1 MRMTNKIMQNNSLYN
16 INNSKQLVDKLSTQM
31 STKKKITRPSDDPV
45 IAIRALRLR
54 SDVSQITQF
63 YEKNAKDGESWL
75 KVTGDALETT
85 SEILKSMVGL
95 CTQGAVKDFD
105 SNNIAIVIA
114 QLKELKGEFYST
126 GNVDYAGRYMFTG
139 YRTDTPLTF
148 MENLPENVNDPEYRK
163 YSITEQLDVAAVD
176 TINHTNIG
184 TLKGVSKESYD
195 PANGVAEEEADITN
209 SDIYRIR
216 LSYDNIKADDTNI
229 PTITIVTEANK
240 KAAALNGTPPAE
252 TPLLTPPT
260 EIEVVS
266 ATAATGPY
274 DYVIAN
280 PNKAILI
287 PETGELLIGADL
299 YEAKFNSVNNPN
311 MTTETEIRITYEKD
325 SWKKGDM
332 RPEHYFACK
341 DITKANA
348 DPAKDG
354 TIEYNHVEYLDTTVN
369 PPETKKYI
377 PCDKVTQFLEY
388 DVGYNQRIRV
398 NTTADEVF
406 TMDMDRN
413 IDDMENALARLKEIE
428 TIKTDLEKMMKGMDE
443 NHPDYQNLKD
453 TYDAAEKAHTYVR
466 ENMQK
471 MFEGLITKTQ
481 EISDL
486 TSLAI
491 TDNGT
496 RASRLDLI
504 TNRLMTQKTTFET
517 LQSANEDIDVTE
529 VTVKLTSMDYS
540 YQSALLATGKILQ
553 NSLMN
558 YI

>member
-1 MRMTNKIMQNNSLYN
+1 MTNKIMQNNSLYN
-16 INNSKQLVDKLSTQM
+16 INNNKELTNKLSTQM
-31 STKKKITRPSDDPV
+31 STKKKLTRPSDDPV

-63 YEKNAKDGESWL
+63 YERNAKDGESWL

-85 SEILKSMVGL
+85 SEILKSMIGL

-105 SNNIAIVIA
+105 AGNMAIVIA
-114 QLKELKGEFYST
+114 QLKELKNEFYST

-148 MENLPENVNDPEYRK
+148 TENLSENPADPSYRNFE
-163 YSITEQLDVAAVD
+163 ITEQLDVSAFD
-176 TINHTNIG
+176 TINYTNIG
-184 TLKGVSKESYD
+184 DLKGVTKDNYD
-195 PANGVAEEEADITN
+195 PVNDGVKEEEADITN
-209 SDIYRIR
+209 SNIHRIR
-216 LSYDNIKADDTNI
+216 LSYDAIKADNTNK
-229 PTITIVTEANK
+229 PTITMISEADK
-240 KAAALNGTPPAE
+240 QAAAVNGTKPQE
-252 TPLLTPPT
+252 TTLIAQGD
-260 EIEVVS
+260 IEVVS
-266 ATAATGPY
+266 STAVPNPY
-274 DYVIAN
+274 DYVLAN
-280 PNKAILI
+280 PGKAVLI
-287 PETGELLIGADL
+287 PETGELLIGEDL
-299 YEAKFNSVNNPN
+299 YNNNPSLSN
-311 MTTETEIRITYEKD
+311 MDAGTEMRITYQKD

-332 RPEHYFACK
+332 QPQHYFACK
-341 DITKANA
+341 DVT
-348 DPAKDG
+348 DPNKV
-354 TIEYNHVEYLDTTVN
+354 IEYNHAEYENTANN
-369 PPETKKYI
+369 PPTIDKYI
-377 PCDKVTQFLEY
+377 PCDKVTQFIEY

-413 IDDMENALARLKEIE
+413 IDDMENALAKLEEIE
-428 TIKTDLEKMMKGMDE
+428 AIKKDLEKMMDGME
-443 NHPDYQNLKD
+443 PGEAGYANLKAS
-453 TYDAAEKAHTYVR
+453 YDAAEKAHTYVR

-471 MFEGLITKTQ
+471 MMEGLITKTQ
-481 EISDL
+481 KISDF

-504 TNRLMTQKTTFET
+504 SNRLMTQKSTFET

>member
-16 INNSKQLVDKLSTQM
+16 INNSKELTNKLSTQM
-31 STKKKITRPSDDPV
+31 STKKKLTRPSDDPV
-45 IAIRALRLR
+45 VAIRALRLR
-54 SDVSQITQF
+54 SDVAQITQF

-85 SEILKSMVGL
+85 SEILTSMVGL

-105 SNNIAIVIA
+105 AGNIAIIIA
-114 QLKELKGEFYST
+114 QLKELKEEFYST

-148 MENLPENVNDPEYRK
+148 MENLPENQGDPAYRK
-163 YSITEQLDVAAVD
+163 FEITEQLDVSAID
-176 TINHTNIG
+176 TVNYTHIG
-184 TLKGVSKESYD
+184 DLKGVSKESYD
-195 PANGVAEEEADITN
+195 PVADGTKEKEANITN
-209 SDIYRIR
+209 SDIHRIR
-216 LSYDNIKADDTNI
+216 LSYDTIKADNGNK
-229 PTITIVTEANK
+229 PTITMISEADK
-240 KAAALNGTPPAE
+240 QAAAINGTKPNE
-252 TPLLTPPT
+252 TTLIAAGD
-260 EIEVVS
+260 IEVVS
-266 ATAATGPY
+266 STAVPNPY
-274 DYVIAN
+274 DYVLGN
-280 PNKAILI
+280 PGKGKAVLI

-299 YEAKFNSVNNPN
+299 YNAKFANLDTS
-311 MTTETEIRITYEKD
+311 TEIRVTYEKD

-332 RPEHYFACK
+332 QPQHYFACK
-341 DITKANA
+341 DTT
-348 DPAKDG
+348 DPNKV
-354 TIEYNHVEYLDTTVN
+354 IEYNHAEYEDTTVN
-369 PPETKKYI
+369 PPVTTKFI
-377 PCDKVTQFLEY
+377 PCDKVTQFIEY

-398 NTTADEVF
+398 NTTANEVF

-413 IDDMENALARLKEIE
+413 IDDMENALAKLEEIE
-428 TIKTDLEKMMKGMDE
+428 AIKKDLDRMLDGMDE
-443 NHPDYQNLKD
+443 KEPGYANLKA
-453 TYDAAEKAHTYVR
+453 TYDAAEKAHTYIR

-471 MFEGLITKTQ
+471 MMEGLISKTQ
-481 EISDL
+481 KISDF

-504 TNRLMTQKTTFET
+504 SNRLMTQKSTFET

-529 VTVKLTSMDYS
+529 VTVQLTSMDYS
-540 YQSALLATGKILQ
+540 YQSALMATGKILQ

>member
-16 INNSKQLVDKLSTQM
+16 INNNKELTNKLSTQM
-31 STKKKITRPSDDPV
+31 STKKKLTRPSDDPV

-63 YEKNAKDGESWL
+63 YERNAKDGESWL

-85 SEILKSMVGL
+85 SEILKSMIGL

-105 SNNIAIVIA
+105 AGNMAIVIA
-114 QLKELKGEFYST
+114 QLKELKNEFYST

-148 MENLPENVNDPEYRK
+148 TENLSENPADPSYRNFE
-163 YSITEQLDVAAVD
+163 ITEQLDVSAFD
-176 TINHTNIG
+176 TINYTNIG
-184 TLKGVSKESYD
+184 DLKGVTKDNYD
-195 PANGVAEEEADITN
+195 PVNDGVKEEEADITN
-209 SDIYRIR
+209 SNIHRIR
-216 LSYDNIKADDTNI
+216 LSYDAIKADNTNK
-229 PTITIVTEANK
+229 PTITMISEADK
-240 KAAALNGTPPAE
+240 QAAAVNGTKPQE
-252 TPLLTPPT
+252 TTLIAPGD
-260 EIEVVS
+260 IEVVS
-266 ATAATGPY
+266 STAVPNPY
-274 DYVIAN
+274 DYVLAN
-280 PNKAILI
+280 PGKAVLI
-287 PETGELLIGADL
+287 PETGELLIGEDL
-299 YEAKFNSVNNPN
+299 YNNNPSLSN
-311 MTTETEIRITYEKD
+311 MDAGTEMRITYQKD

-332 RPEHYFACK
+332 QPQHYFACK
-341 DITKANA
+341 DVT
-348 DPAKDG
+348 DPNKV
-354 TIEYNHVEYLDTTVN
+354 IEYNHAEYENTANN
-369 PPETKKYI
+369 PPTIDKYI
-377 PCDKVTQFLEY
+377 PCDKVTQFIEY

-413 IDDMENALARLKEIE
+413 IDDMENALAKLEEIE
-428 TIKTDLEKMMKGMDE
+428 AIKKDLEKMMDGME
-443 NHPDYQNLKD
+443 PGEAGYANLKAS
-453 TYDAAEKAHTYVR
+453 YDAAEKAHTYVR

-471 MFEGLITKTQ
+471 MMEGLITKTQ
-481 EISDL
+481 EISDF

-504 TNRLMTQKTTFET
+504 SNRLMTQKSTFET

>member
-16 INNSKQLVDKLSTQM
+16 INNSKELTNKLSTQM
-31 STKKKITRPSDDPV
+31 STKKKLTRPSDDPV

-63 YEKNAKDGESWL
+63 YERNAKDGESWL

-85 SEILKSMVGL
+85 SEILKSMIGL

-105 SNNIAIVIA
+105 AGNMAIVIA
-114 QLKELKGEFYST
+114 QLKELKNEFYST

-148 MENLPENVNDPEYRK
+148 TENLSENPADPSYRNFE
-163 YSITEQLDVAAVD
+163 ITEQLDVSAFD
-176 TINHTNIG
+176 TINYTNIG
-184 TLKGVSKESYD
+184 DLKGVTKDNYD
-195 PANGVAEEEADITN
+195 PVNDGVKEEEADITN
-209 SDIYRIR
+209 SNIHRIR
-216 LSYDNIKADDTNI
+216 LSYDAIKADNTNK
-229 PTITIVTEANK
+229 PTITMISEADK
-240 KAAALNGTPPAE
+240 QAAAVNGTKPQE
-252 TPLLTPPT
+252 TTLIAQGD
-260 EIEVVS
+260 IEVVS
-266 ATAATGPY
+266 STAVPNPY
-274 DYVIAN
+274 DYVLAN
-280 PNKAILI
+280 PGKAVLI
-287 PETGELLIGADL
+287 PETGELLIGEDL
-299 YEAKFNSVNNPN
+299 YNNNPSLSN
-311 MTTETEIRITYEKD
+311 MDAGTEMRITYQKD

-332 RPEHYFACK
+332 QPQHYFACK
-341 DITKANA
+341 DVT
-348 DPAKDG
+348 DPNKV
-354 TIEYNHVEYLDTTVN
+354 IEYNHAEYENTANN
-369 PPETKKYI
+369 PPTIDKYI
-377 PCDKVTQFLEY
+377 PCDKVTQFIEY

-413 IDDMENALARLKEIE
+413 IDDMENALAKLEEIE
-428 TIKTDLEKMMKGMDE
+428 AIKKDLEKMMDGME
-443 NHPDYQNLKD
+443 PGEAGYANLKAS
-453 TYDAAEKAHTYVR
+453 YDAAEKAHTYVR

-471 MFEGLITKTQ
+471 MMEGLITKTQ
-481 EISDL
+481 KISDF

-504 TNRLMTQKTTFET
+504 SNRLMTQKSTFET

>member
-16 INNSKQLVDKLSTQM
+16 INNSKELTNKLSTQM
-31 STKKKITRPSDDPV
+31 STKKKLTRPSDDPV
-45 IAIRALRLR
+45 VAIRALRLR
-54 SDVSQITQF
+54 SDVAQITQF

-105 SNNIAIVIA
+105 AGNIAIIIA

-148 MENLPENVNDPEYRK
+148 MENLPENQGDPAYRK
-163 YSITEQLDVAAVD
+163 FEITEQLDVSAID
-176 TINHTNIG
+176 TINYTHIG
-184 TLKGVSKESYD
+184 DLKGVSKESYD
-195 PANGVAEEEADITN
+195 PVADGTKEKEANITN
-209 SDIYRIR
+209 SDIHRIR
-216 LSYDNIKADDTNI
+216 LSYDTIKADNGNK
-229 PTITIVTEANK
+229 PTITMISEADK
-240 KAAALNGTPPAE
+240 QAAAINGTKPNE
-252 TPLLTPPT
+252 TTLIAAGD
-260 EIEVVS
+260 IEVVS
-266 ATAATGPY
+266 STAVPNPY
-274 DYVIAN
+274 DYVLGN
-280 PNKAILI
+280 PGKGKAVLI

-299 YEAKFNSVNNPN
+299 YNAKFANLDTS
-311 MTTETEIRITYEKD
+311 TEIRVTYEKD

-332 RPEHYFACK
+332 QPQHYFACK
-341 DITKANA
+341 DTT
-348 DPAKDG
+348 DPNKV
-354 TIEYNHVEYLDTTVN
+354 IEYNHAEYEDTTVN
-369 PPETKKYI
+369 PPVTTKFI
-377 PCDKVTQFLEY
+377 PCDKVTQFIEY

-398 NTTADEVF
+398 NTTANEVF

-413 IDDMENALARLKEIE
+413 IDDMENALAKLEEIE
-428 TIKTDLEKMMKGMDE
+428 AIKKDLDRMLDGMDE
-443 NHPDYQNLKD
+443 KEPGYANLKA
-453 TYDAAEKAHTYVR
+453 TYDAAEKAHTYIR

-471 MFEGLITKTQ
+471 MMEGLISKTQ
-481 EISDL
+481 KISDF

-504 TNRLMTQKTTFET
+504 SNRLMTQKSTFET

-529 VTVKLTSMDYS
+529 VTVQLTSMDYS
-540 YQSALLATGKILQ
+540 YQSALMATGKILQ

>member
-16 INNSKQLVDKLSTQM
+16 INNNKELTNKLSTQM
-31 STKKKITRPSDDPV
+31 STKKKLTRPSDDPV

-63 YEKNAKDGESWL
+63 YERNAKDGESWL

-85 SEILKSMVGL
+85 SEILKSMIGL

-105 SNNIAIVIA
+105 AGNMAIVIA
-114 QLKELKGEFYST
+114 QLKELKNEFYST

-148 MENLPENVNDPEYRK
+148 TENLSENPADPSYRNFE
-163 YSITEQLDVAAVD
+163 ITEQLDVSAFD
-176 TINHTNIG
+176 TINYTNIG
-184 TLKGVSKESYD
+184 DLKGVTKDNYD
-195 PANGVAEEEADITN
+195 PVNDGVKEEEADITN
-209 SDIYRIR
+209 SNIHRIR
-216 LSYDNIKADDTNI
+216 LSYDAIKADNTNK
-229 PTITIVTEANK
+229 PTITMISEADK
-240 KAAALNGTPPAE
+240 QAAAVNGTKPQE
-252 TPLLTPPT
+252 TTLIAQGD
-260 EIEVVS
+260 IEVVS
-266 ATAATGPY
+266 STAVPNPY
-274 DYVIAN
+274 DYVLAN
-280 PNKAILI
+280 PGKAVLI
-287 PETGELLIGADL
+287 PETGELLIGEDL
-299 YEAKFNSVNNPN
+299 YNNNPSLSN
-311 MTTETEIRITYEKD
+311 MDAGTEMRITYQKD

-332 RPEHYFACK
+332 QPQHYFACK
-341 DITKANA
+341 DVT
-348 DPAKDG
+348 DPNKV
-354 TIEYNHVEYLDTTVN
+354 IEYNHAEYENTANN
-369 PPETKKYI
+369 PPTIDKYI
-377 PCDKVTQFLEY
+377 PCDKVTQFIEY

-413 IDDMENALARLKEIE
+413 IDDMENALAKLEEIE
-428 TIKTDLEKMMKGMDE
+428 AIKKDLEKMMDGME
-443 NHPDYQNLKD
+443 PGEAGYANLKAS
-453 TYDAAEKAHTYVR
+453 YDAAEKAHTYVR

-471 MFEGLITKTQ
+471 MMEGLITKTQ
-481 EISDL
+481 KISDF

-504 TNRLMTQKTTFET
+504 SNRLMTQKSTFET

-540 YQSALLATGKILQ
+540 YQSALLAIGKILQ

>member
-16 INNSKQLVDKLSTQM
+16 INNNKELTNKLSTQM
-31 STKKKITRPSDDPV
+31 STKKKLTRPSDDPV

-63 YEKNAKDGESWL
+63 YERNAKDGESWL

-85 SEILKSMVGL
+85 SEILKSMIGL

-105 SNNIAIVIA
+105 AGNMAIVIA
-114 QLKELKGEFYST
+114 QLKELKEEFYST

-148 MENLPENVNDPEYRK
+148 TKNLPENAADPDYRK
-163 YSITEQLDVAAVD
+163 FEITEQLDVSAFD
-176 TINHTNIG
+176 TINYTNIG
-184 TLKGVSKESYD
+184 DLKGVTKDNYD
-195 PANGVAEEEADITN
+195 PVQDGVKEEEADITN
-209 SDIYRIR
+209 ANIHRIR
-216 LSYDNIKADDTNI
+216 LSYDAIKADNNNK
-229 PTITIVTEANK
+229 PTITMISEADK
-240 KAAALNGTPPAE
+240 QAAAANGTKPQE
-252 TPLLTPPT
+252 TTLINPDD
-260 EIEVVS
+260 IEVVS
-266 ATAATGPY
+266 STAVPNPHKTPY
-274 DYVIAN
+274 DYVLAN
-280 PNKAILI
+280 PDKAVLI
-287 PETGELLIGADL
+287 PETGELLIGENL
-299 YEAKFNSVNNPN
+299 YNNNPSLSN
-311 MTTETEIRITYEKD
+311 MDVSTEMRITYQKD

-332 RPEHYFACK
+332 QPQHYFACK
-341 DITKANA
+341 DVT
-348 DPAKDG
+348 DPNKE
-354 TIEYNHVEYLDTTVN
+354 IEYNHAEYENTANN
-369 PPETKKYI
+369 PPTIEKYI
-377 PCDKVTQFLEY
+377 PCDKVTQFIEY

-398 NTTADEVF
+398 NTTAGEVF

-413 IDDMENALARLKEIE
+413 IDDMENALAKLEEIE
-428 TIKTDLEKMMKGMDE
+428 AIKKDLEKMMDGMDPGE
-443 NHPDYQNLKD
+443 AGYANLKAS
-453 TYDAAEKAHTYVR
+453 YDAAEKAHTYVR

-471 MFEGLITKTQ
+471 MIEGLITKTQ
-481 EISDL
+481 KISDF

-504 TNRLMTQKTTFET
+504 SNRLMTQKSTFET

>member
-16 INNSKQLVDKLSTQM
+16 INNNKELTNKLSTQM
-31 STKKKITRPSDDPV
+31 STKKKLTRPSDDPV

-63 YEKNAKDGESWL
+63 YERNAKDGESWL

-85 SEILKSMVGL
+85 SEILKSMIGL

-105 SNNIAIVIA
+105 AGNMAIVIA
-114 QLKELKGEFYST
+114 QLKELKNEFYST

-148 MENLPENVNDPEYRK
+148 TENLSENPADPSYRNFE
-163 YSITEQLDVAAVD
+163 ITEQLDVSAFD
-176 TINHTNIG
+176 TINYTNIG
-184 TLKGVSKESYD
+184 DLKGVTKDNYD
-195 PANGVAEEEADITN
+195 PVNDGVKEEEADITN
-209 SDIYRIR
+209 SNIHRIR
-216 LSYDNIKADDTNI
+216 LSYDAIKADNTNK
-229 PTITIVTEANK
+229 PTITMISEADK
-240 KAAALNGTPPAE
+240 QAAAVNGTKPQE
-252 TPLLTPPT
+252 TTLIAQGD
-260 EIEVVS
+260 IEVVS
-266 ATAATGPY
+266 STAVPNPY
-274 DYVIAN
+274 DYVLAN
-280 PNKAILI
+280 PGKAVLI
-287 PETGELLIGADL
+287 PETGELLIGENL
-299 YEAKFNSVNNPN
+299 YNNPSLSN
-311 MTTETEIRITYEKD
+311 MDAGTEMRITYQKD

-332 RPEHYFACK
+332 QPQHYFACK
-341 DITKANA
+341 DVT
-348 DPAKDG
+348 DPNKV
-354 TIEYNHVEYLDTTVN
+354 IEYNHAEYENTANN
-369 PPETKKYI
+369 PPTIDKYI
-377 PCDKVTQFLEY
+377 PCDKVTQFIEY

-413 IDDMENALARLKEIE
+413 IDDMENALAKLEEIE
-428 TIKTDLEKMMKGMDE
+428 AIKKDLEKMMDGME
-443 NHPDYQNLKD
+443 PGEAGYANLKAS
-453 TYDAAEKAHTYVR
+453 YDAAEKAHTYVR

-471 MFEGLITKTQ
+471 MMEGLITKTQ
-481 EISDL
+481 KISDF

-504 TNRLMTQKTTFET
+504 SNRLMTQKSTFET

>member
-16 INNSKQLVDKLSTQM
+16 INNSKELTNKLSTQM
-31 STKKKITRPSDDPV
+31 STKKKLTRPSDDPV
-45 IAIRALRLR
+45 VAIRALRLR
-54 SDVSQITQF
+54 SDVAQITQF

-85 SEILKSMVGL
+85 SEILTSMVGL

-105 SNNIAIVIA
+105 AGNIAIIIA
-114 QLKELKGEFYST
+114 QLKELKEEFYST

-148 MENLPENVNDPEYRK
+148 MENLPENQGDPAYRK
-163 YSITEQLDVAAVD
+163 FEITEQLDVSAID
-176 TINHTNIG
+176 TVNYTHIG
-184 TLKGVSKESYD
+184 DLKGVSKESYD
-195 PANGVAEEEADITN
+195 PVADGTKEKEANITN
-209 SDIYRIR
+209 SDIHRIR
-216 LSYDNIKADDTNI
+216 LSYDTIKADNGNK
-229 PTITIVTEANK
+229 PTITMISEADK
-240 KAAALNGTPPAE
+240 QAAAINGTKPNE
-252 TPLLTPPT
+252 TTLIAAGD
-260 EIEVVS
+260 IEVVS
-266 ATAATGPY
+266 STAVPNPY
-274 DYVIAN
+274 DYVLGN
-280 PNKAILI
+280 PGKGKAVLI

-299 YEAKFNSVNNPN
+299 YNAKFANLDTS
-311 MTTETEIRITYEKD
+311 TEIRVTYEKD

-332 RPEHYFACK
+332 QPQHYFACK
-341 DITKANA
+341 DTT
-348 DPAKDG
+348 DPNKV
-354 TIEYNHVEYLDTTVN
+354 IEYNHAEYEDTTVN
-369 PPETKKYI
+369 PPVTTKFI
-377 PCDKVTQFLEY
+377 PCDKVTQFIEY

-398 NTTADEVF
+398 NTTANEVF

-413 IDDMENALARLKEIE
+413 IDDMENALAKLEEIE
-428 TIKTDLEKMMKGMDE
+428 AIKKDLDRMLDGMDPK
-443 NHPDYQNLKD
+443 HPDYANLKA
-453 TYDAAEKAHTYVR
+453 TYDAAEKAHTYIR

-471 MFEGLITKTQ
+471 MMEGLITKTQ
-481 EISDL
+481 KISDF

-504 TNRLMTQKTTFET
+504 SNRLMTQKSTFET

-529 VTVKLTSMDYS
+529 VTVQLTSMDYS
-540 YQSALLATGKILQ
+540 YQSALMATGKILQ

>member
-16 INNSKQLVDKLSTQM
+16 INNNKELTNKLSTQM
-31 STKKKITRPSDDPV
+31 ATKKKLTRPSDDPV

-54 SDVSQITQF
+54 SDVSQVTQF
-63 YEKNAKDGESWL
+63 YERNAKDGASWL

-105 SNNIAIVIA
+105 AGNIAIIIA

-148 MENLPENVNDPEYRK
+148 IENLPENPDDPAYRNFQ
-163 YSITEQLDVAAVD
+163 ITEQLDISAMD
-176 TINHTNIG
+176 TINYTHIG
-184 TLKGVSKESYD
+184 DLKGVSKESYD
-195 PANGVAEEEADITN
+195 PVADGVAEEEADITN
-209 SDIYRIR
+209 SDIHRIR
-216 LSYDNIKADDTNI
+216 LSYDAIKDGNVPKI
-229 PTITIVTEANK
+229 EIVTEAAK
-240 KAAALNGTPPAE
+240 QAE
-252 TPLLTPPT
+252 
-260 EIEVVS
+260 
-266 ATAATGPY
+266 AATGIPAIPTTLIDPSKIVIVSSTADPNPY
-274 DYVIAN
+274 DYVQGNLGKGQAV
-280 PNKAILI
+280 LI
-287 PETGELLIGADL
+287 PETGELLIGEDL
-299 YEAKFNSVNNPN
+299 YNNNNPSIAN
-311 MTTETEIRITYEKD
+311 MDPSTEIRITYEKD

-332 RPEHYFACK
+332 QPQHYFACT
-341 DITKANA
+341 DITDLNK
-348 DPAKDG
+348 K
-354 TIEYNHVEYLDTTVN
+354 IEYNQAEYVDTTVN
-369 PPETKKYI
+369 PPVTKKYI
-377 PCDKVTQFLEY
+377 PCDKVTQYIEY

-413 IDDMENALARLKEIE
+413 IDDMENALARLEEIE
-428 TIKTDLEKMMKGMDE
+428 AIKKDLERMMDGKDPNSAGYAD
-443 NHPDYQNLKD
+443 LKA
-453 TYDAAEKAHTYVR
+453 TYDAAEKAHTHIR

-471 MFEGLITKTQ
+471 MMEGLITKTQ
-481 EISDL
+481 KISDF

-504 TNRLMTQKTTFET
+504 SNRLMTQKSTFET
-517 LQSANEDIDVTE
+517 LQSSNEDIDVTE
-529 VTVKLTSMDYS
+529 VTVQLTSMDYS
-540 YQSALLATGKILQ
+540 YQSALMATGKILQ